1 MRDLKNR
8 LLKVLNFYRSVQ
20 KRIDFELR
28 EFSQREA
35 VNNHVKIRI
44 P

>member
-20 KRIDFELR
+20 KRIAFELR

-35 VNNHVKIRI
+35 VNNDVKVRI